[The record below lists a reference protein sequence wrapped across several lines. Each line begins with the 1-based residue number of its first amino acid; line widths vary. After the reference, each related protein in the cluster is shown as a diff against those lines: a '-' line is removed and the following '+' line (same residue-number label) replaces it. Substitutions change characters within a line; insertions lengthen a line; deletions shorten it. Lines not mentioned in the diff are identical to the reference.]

1 MVTEV
6 KKVPIPPR
14 GVDYRGKLVLAPM
27 VRSGELPSRL
37 MALHYGADLVWS
49 PETVDRAMIGTTR
62 LVNERTGTIDF
73 VRKPSNG
80 AKDKSTNTEAKDSII
95 FRLHPEREG
104 KKLIFQVGTAD
115 PERAVEAARIVAPD
129 VAGIDVNAGCPKPF
143 STSGGMGAALLKTPE
158 KLASILEALVKNITP
173 EFGIGI
179 SVKIRLLDDP
189 ENTEALVRRLCATG
203 ITGLTIHC
211 RTTPMRPR
219 QPAIRSQLSMIRN
232 VCHEAGVACLVN
244 GDVLNRDQMADLVE
258 EFGVDGA
265 MIARAAEENPSCFRT
280 EADGGMAHW
289 SEISREYLRMALE
302 VDNKFTNTKYLLAQM
317 VPGKEH
323 ETYSGL
329 IRARNYLQLV
339 DAFGYAE
346 LRADAEDLDAHLGL
360 SERETGKVDRHR
372 LEKINKINHHNQTA
386 DTVAAA
392 AGKSAE
398 VRKEER
404 QKKKSAL
411 SERGVSSAASARG
424 NKASGAATGVATATV
439 TASAAK
445 ETSPMPL

>member
-1 MVTEV
+1 MATEV
-6 KKVPIPPR
+6 KHVPIPPR

-62 LVNERTGTIDF
+62 IVNERTGTIDF
-73 VRKPSNG
+73 VRKPSNS
-80 AKDKSTNTEAKDSII
+80 ARDKPAGTEVKDSII

-104 KKLIFQVGTAD
+104 KKLIFQVGTSD
-115 PERAVEAARIVAPD
+115 PERAVEAARLVAPD

-189 ENTEALVRRLCATG
+189 KNTEALVRRLCATG

-219 QPAIRSQLSMIRN
+219 QPAIRAQLSMIRS

-244 GDVLNRDQMADLVE
+244 GDVLNRDQMAGLVE

-280 EADGGMAHW
+280 EADGGLAHW
-289 SEISREYLRMALE
+289 SETSRTYLRMSLE

-323 ETYSGL
+323 EAYSGL
-329 IRARNYLQLV
+329 IRARNYVQLV
-339 DAFGYAE
+339 DAFGYSE
-346 LRADAEDLDAHLGL
+346 LRADAEDLDSHLGL
-360 SERETGKVDRHR
+360 SEREVGKIDRHR
-372 LEKINKINHHNQTA
+372 MEVIGKMNSRAQTTSTA
-386 DTVAAA
+386 TAAAA
-392 AGKSAE
+392 AGKSSE

-404 QKKKSAL
+404 KKKSAL
-411 SERGVSSAASARG
+411 SERGVSSAASARD
-424 NKASGAATGVATATV
+424 NKASAAAAT
-439 TASAAK
+439 SEAA
-445 ETSPMPL
+445 PLPL